1 VECKQQLMI
10 WSSKIGGK
18 EKMVAVKKKL
28 KWVQKSRGSEDPEM
42 IKKLKKCLDGG

>member
-1 VECKQQLMI
+1 MI